1 MVAKGGVE
9 RAESA
14 VETARET
21 VARWT
26 AEQASRS
33 AELAD
38 MESRVGDEVLAYPAT
53 AARLIAELA
62 GLRAAV
68 EVAGRASVAAAAQ
81 LVAAER
87 LLVEARA
94 TALRAEADGLR
105 RDAERRQQV
114 TDGLLAQLADF
125 EGCRYAPYSTPN
137 GAELARL
144 GEPVEYGRPLT
155 GQLLGRASA
164 LDDQAASMLAQP
176 AVVPA
181 PV

>member
-1 MVAKGGVE
+1 MAAKSGLE

-53 AARLIAELA
+53 AARLIGELA

-68 EVAGRASVAAAAQ
+68 EIAGRASVAAAAQ

-94 TALRAEADGLR
+94 TALRVEAVGLR
-105 RDAERRQQV
+105 EQAAKRQATTDELLARLQVRGLPVRAVFDAERV
-114 TDGLLAQLADF
+114 
-125 EGCRYAPYSTPN
+125 
-137 GAELARL
+137 GA
-144 GEPVEYGRPLT
+144 G
-155 GQLLGRASA
+155 
-164 LDDQAASMLAQP
+164 
-176 AVVPA
+176 VVG
-181 PV
+181 